1 MSKHIEYKI
10 HQNHNNNRKSNH
22 QKIFISEEMIY
33 VYATII
39 NIFPLVTLTSSIK
52 EFPYNSNQNNKRR
65 TKIDMN
71 IIPKKRCK
79 FLTKDNENRETRWD
93 EMSRR

>member
-22 QKIFISEEMIY
+22 QKTFISDEMIY

-52 EFPYNSNQNNKRR
+52 
-65 TKIDMN
+65 N
-71 IIPKKRCK
+71 ILTIPIRIIKEEVK
-79 FLTKDNENRETRWD
+79 LI
-93 EMSRR
+93 